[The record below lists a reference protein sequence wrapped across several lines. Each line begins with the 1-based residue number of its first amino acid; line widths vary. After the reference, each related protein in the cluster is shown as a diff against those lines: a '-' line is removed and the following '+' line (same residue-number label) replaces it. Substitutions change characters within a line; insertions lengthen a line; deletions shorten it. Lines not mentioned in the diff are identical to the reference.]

1 MFWFF
6 VTSRSRDSVR
16 GKRET
21 SRSANTRREPR
32 TRNVLVNGR
41 LPPSAAESVLRVQ
54 STLATNGVST
64 RVRRTLRRASRTTL
78 HSGARTAREICQDHS
93 RDYSGPHAGVR
104 RNGTATAAHP
114 TFRGRKDLSFNGLRD
129 FRRRFRPARARASG
143 DERARH
149 PPGARFARI
158 AYSPVRRSR
167 VQRGPGRLA
176 PRARRATPDRRSHMP
191 RAVNHLERVQRASRS
206 PRV

>member
-1 MFWFF
+1 M
-6 VTSRSRDSVR
+6 
-16 GKRET
+16 
-21 SRSANTRREPR
+21 
-32 TRNVLVNGR
+32 NGR
-41 LPPSAAESVLRVQ
+41 LPPSAAESVLRIR

-167 VQRGPGRLA
+167 VPRGPARLA

-191 RAVNHLERVQRASRS
+191 CMWCGEPRRARSTSFEKPKGLAFELFSRES
-206 PRV
+206 LRFATFRISRKEP